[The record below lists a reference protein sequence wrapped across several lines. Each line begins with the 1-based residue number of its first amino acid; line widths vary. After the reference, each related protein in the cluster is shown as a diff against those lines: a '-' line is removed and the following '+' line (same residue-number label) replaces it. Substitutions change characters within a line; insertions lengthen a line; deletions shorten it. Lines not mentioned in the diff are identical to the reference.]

1 MAHIVSYKTKEPL
14 VNYLDDYFFT
24 ALLKLLC
31 DAQVSE
37 FLNVC
42 EIINFPVSLEKT
54 VWGTTLLTFLG
65 LLLDT
70 VNQLI
75 CIPLD
80 KLERAN
86 NMIEFFLNK
95 RNGKVTVLQ
104 VQRLAGFLNFLCRAI
119 VPGRAFVRR
128 LYNLTAETNLLPHH
142 HIRISEE
149 VRLDLDIWKIFLSHP
164 QAFSRPFID
173 SEVKTAKDVGMYSDA
188 SGRIIKG
195 AGAYCGT
202 SWTVCQWDR
211 QWMEAGKLSIEYLEL
226 FGVTIAVLLWV
237 KRFKNST
244 IKLHCDNDSVCKM
257 INKSSTS
264 CKNCMVLIRIVVL
277 ECMRQNVNLSAE
289 WLSTGDNGM
298 ADALSRM
305 NFKEFRRLSKGKMEI
320 WPVKLPHKIWPVQ
333 KIWLK

>member
-1 MAHIVSYKTKEPL
+1 MNSAIPANKCSVKYPDFLDAVKLCLKAGRGCACAKSDMSMAFRNVPMNKKSWRYLILKCEHPVTGKVYYFVDKCLPLGASISCAIFQEFSNSVAHIVSYKTKEPL

-24 ALLKLLC
+24 ALMKLLC

-37 FLNVC
+37 FLKVC
-42 EIINFPVSLEKT
+42 DIINFPVSLQKT

-70 VNQLI
+70 ENQLI

-80 KLERAN
+80 KLERAI

-104 VQRLAGFLNFLCRAI
+104 VQRLAGFPNFLCRAI

-128 LYNLTAETNLLPHH
+128 LYNLTAGNNLLPHH

-149 VRLDLDIWKIFLSHP
+149 VRLDLDIWKTFLNNS

-188 SGRIIKG
+188 SGSAKRELEP
-195 AGAYCGT
+195 
-202 SWTVCQWDR
+202 TVIQNGLCVNGIGSGW
-211 QWMEAGKLSIEYLEL
+211 KLSTL
-226 FGVTIAVLLWV
+226 
-237 KRFKNST
+237 
-244 IKLHCDNDSVCKM
+244 
-257 INKSSTS
+257 
-264 CKNCMVLIRIVVL
+264 
-277 ECMRQNVNLSAE
+277 
-289 WLSTGDNGM
+289 
-298 ADALSRM
+298 AL
-305 NFKEFRRLSKGKMEI
+305 NT
-320 WPVKLPHKIWPVQ
+320 
-333 KIWLK
+333 